1 MVRTP
6 CGPFG
11 ASALDGFAE
20 NGEGSIGRDANA
32 FSIALQKNSRPARM
46 RSLPRCPRF
55 YFCFLVQS
63 FSAERAFKKLIFSD
77 GWARIAKAQRL
88 NPIREPVLIGNC
100 SSPCLTFR
108 RLSKSVNLY
117 EAGNG

>member
-63 FSAERAFKKLIFSD
+63 FSAERAFKKTHF
-77 GWARIAKAQRL
+77 QR
-88 NPIREPVLIGNC
+88 RMGAD
-100 SSPCLTFR
+100 
-108 RLSKSVNLY
+108 SKGAETESHPETRAY
-117 EAGNG
+117 R